1 MKTSLRRWK
10 LGPPCRS
17 NASIAR
23 GADFREDVT
32 ATGAIGS
39 GAVIPKN
46 PQILLQQMLMSL
58 VRTSVWRLS
67 IGPLQVAEKPWKA
80 LLRPAN
86 KFRLSRNLAKASL
99 KFPAKALD
107 SCAIRNATLC
117 RRHRTFLSLLKL
129 YAASSCATGCG
140 FTARPDAAAV
150 ARSWSSYSKSMAKN
164 LRNIKGSVHLK

>member
-1 MKTSLRRWK
+1 TSLRRWK

-23 GADFREDVT
+23 VVDFRDDVT

-46 PQILLQQMLMSL
+46 RQIPLRQTLMPPDRRSA
-58 VRTSVWRLS
+58 SRLS
-67 IGPLQVAEKPWKA
+67 IVRLQGGAKQPKA

-99 KFPAKALD
+99 IFLAKALD
-107 SCAIRNATLC
+107 SCAI
-117 RRHRTFLSLLKL
+117 
-129 YAASSCATGCG
+129 
-140 FTARPDAAAV
+140 
-150 ARSWSSYSKSMAKN
+150 
-164 LRNIKGSVHLK
+164 